1 MRTEGLGLGRQ
12 RHMRLGLKRARQAG
26 RGCNGNPFQHHGS
39 VCTTRLEPEGSAPR
53 QEGRERRAMVTC
65 DWLGSNLASTATL
78 DCQPNELHG
87 DISNRVAHTTCA
99 PDCWAAQ
106 RGELGEEVLAEGEAA
121 HDRTAGERVQ
131 MVHACCSR
139 TRRARSDPP
148 TPGHNRPP
156 RARCKC
162 SPACGLGGQSI
173 LCSTF
178 GGARVCKF
186 VSPTLPCQSLG
197 QVGQA
202 YTRSTCAADK
212 YQLAVASRKNR
223 CQSLSFC
230 GAVGGKERNQRV
242 WGRATKQLSLVVRPI
257 WGRVA
262 GSRSVSKFS
271 SVGLAS
277 FHAFREPVTV
287 STT

>member
-1 MRTEGLGLGRQ
+1 LGLGRQ

-162 SPACGLGGQSI
+162 SPA
-173 LCSTF
+173 
-178 GGARVCKF
+178 ARQVWTRRPINFVFHIWWRESLQVCFSNFALSKF
-186 VSPTLPCQSLG
+186 RP
-197 QVGQA
+197 
-202 YTRSTCAADK
+202 
-212 YQLAVASRKNR
+212 
-223 CQSLSFC
+223 
-230 GAVGGKERNQRV
+230 
-242 WGRATKQLSLVVRPI
+242 GRA
-257 WGRVA
+257 
-262 GSRSVSKFS
+262 SV
-271 SVGLAS
+271 
-277 FHAFREPVTV
+277 HAFNVRC
-287 STT
+287 